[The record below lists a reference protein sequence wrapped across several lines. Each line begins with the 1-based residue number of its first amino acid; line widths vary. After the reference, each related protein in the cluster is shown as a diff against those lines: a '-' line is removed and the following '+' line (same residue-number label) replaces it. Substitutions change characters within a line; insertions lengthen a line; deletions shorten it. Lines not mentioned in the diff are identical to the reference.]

1 MIWIALGVI
10 VLIVIIILLLNR
22 FYIKAS
28 REVALVRTGRGGQ
41 RVVLDGGVFSLPFL
55 NRTAEVNMRTM
66 RLEVERAGE
75 TSIIT
80 QDRLRIDATAEF
92 YVRVEPTAEGVATAA
107 QALGSKAFRASDLAD
122 LLEGKLTDALLS
134 VAATYT
140 MDTLQ
145 DNRGQYVAEVAGVL
159 EPRLKANGL
168 LIEAV
173 SLTRLD
179 QTPFGAL
186 DQNNAFNA
194 LGMRRLAEVIAT
206 NKKERAEIENAAE
219 TAVRQSH
226 LDAAKRR
233 LLIEQEEEEAQLAQG
248 KAVEAARAKTMAE
261 IAEAQA
267 EAEERREHARIQ
279 RDMEVRAKQIQSEQ
293 EVAEIDYQ
301 AERAK
306 RSAKADSEIQIA
318 AKKAEAATAQA
329 AAAEAIASEVVGRE
343 RVITAKETAMAERVK
358 VLAVIEAEKDAAI
371 DDTRVASEAGT
382 VRAMAAAE
390 AKAEE
395 MKAAAA
401 KSRLLAQAEGEAALF
416 AAQNAQADAIVRMKV
431 DLAKID
437 ALPDVVREMVKPAE
451 KIDSIRINHV
461 TGFGGMNGVAPG
473 AAGGEGPMVN
483 QVIDG
488 ILGMALQLPA
498 VQKLGEEIGMNVG
511 GGLGEI
517 AGRLRTDGPKP
528 GDAAP
533 VPVQKAAKD

>member
-1 MIWIALGVI
+1 MIWLILGVI
-10 VLIVIIILLLNR
+10 VLAVVTILLLNR

-145 DNRGQYVAEVAGVL
+145 DDRGRYVAEVADVL

-194 LGMRRLAEVIAT
+194 VGMRRLAEVIAT
-206 NKKERAEIENAAE
+206 NKKERAEIENEAE

-267 EAEERREHARIQ
+267 EAEERREYARIQ
-279 RDMEVRAKQIQSEQ
+279 RDMEVRAKQIQSDQ

-301 AERAK
+301 AERAR

-329 AAAEAIASEVVGRE
+329 AAAEAIASEVIGRE

-358 VLAVIEAEKDAAI
+358 ALAVIEAQKEAAI
-371 DDTRVASEAGT
+371 DDTRVASEADT
-382 VRAMAAAE
+382 VRAMAEAE
-390 AKAEE
+390 ARAEE

-401 KSRLLAQAEGEAALF
+401 KTRLLAQAEGEAALF
-416 AAQNAQADAIVRMKV
+416 SAQNAQADAIVKMKV

-437 ALPDVVREMVKPAE
+437 ALPEVVREMVKPAE

-461 TGFGGMNGVAPG
+461 TGFGAINGGATGGNGVD
-473 AAGGEGPMVN
+473 GPMVN
-483 QVIDG
+483 QVMDG

-511 GGLGEI
+511 GGLGEM
-517 AGRLRTDGPKP
+517 AGRLRTDSQQPS
-528 GDAAP
+528 DAASTP
-533 VPVQKAAKD
+533 PKNGASD

>member
-1 MIWIALGVI
+1 MVWIVIGAI
-10 VLIVIIILLLNR
+10 VLAVVTIVLLNR

-92 YVRVEPTAEGVATAA
+92 YVRVEPTEEGVATAA

-145 DNRGQYVAEVAGVL
+145 DNRGQYVAEVASVL

-168 LIEAV
+168 LLEAV

-194 LGMRRLAEVIAT
+194 VGMRRLAEVIAT

-267 EAEERREHARIQ
+267 EAEERREYARIQ
-279 RDMEVRAKQIQSEQ
+279 RDMEVRAKQIQSDQ

-306 RSAKADSEIQIA
+306 RSAKADSEVQIA

-329 AAAEAIASEVVGRE
+329 AAAEAIASEVIGRE

-358 VLAVIEAEKDAAI
+358 ALAVIEAQKEAAV
-371 DDTRVASEAGT
+371 DDTRVASEADT
-382 VRAMAAAE
+382 VRAMAEAE
-390 AKAEE
+390 ARAEE

-401 KSRLLAQAEGEAALF
+401 KTRLLAQAEGEAALF
-416 AAQNAQADAIVRMKV
+416 SAQNAQADAIVKMKV

-437 ALPDVVREMVKPAE
+437 ALPEVVRQMVKPAE

-461 TGFGGMNGVAPG
+461 TGFGAIKGG
-473 AAGGEGPMVN
+473 AGGGGGVDGPMVN

-511 GGLGEI
+511 GGLGEM
-517 AGRLRTDGPKP
+517 ASRLRTDVPQASEV
-528 GDAAP
+528 AAP
-533 VPVQKAAKD
+533 PPEKAASD